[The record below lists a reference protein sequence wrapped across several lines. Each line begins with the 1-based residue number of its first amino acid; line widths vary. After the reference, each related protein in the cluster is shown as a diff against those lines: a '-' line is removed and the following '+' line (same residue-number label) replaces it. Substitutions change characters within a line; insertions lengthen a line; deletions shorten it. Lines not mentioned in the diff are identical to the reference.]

1 MFTSPSPQRGEG
13 PGVRGDDRGVPRL
26 RGAMITVSVVV
37 LVLATATVP
46 LSAAPNEKPRLSF
59 VKDIVPIFTKSGC
72 ANSNCHGSIR
82 GQAGFKL
89 SLFGYEPD
97 LDYDAIVKAQ
107 DGRRIDRNDPA
118 RSLILLKPTFGVPH
132 GGGERF
138 TVGSLEY
145 EAILNWIRDGATYD
159 SAGSPRLRTIRVVP
173 EEVTLVGLG
182 SKQQLSVS
190 GTYTDESTEDLTH
203 KVQYTANDESVLEV
217 SPNGEIRAKR
227 AGETAIMVR
236 TLGKAV
242 AARVAVIGTTPM
254 KDYPE
259 VPCNNF
265 VDELILSKLKRV
277 NIVPSPLSSDREFVR
292 RVYLDIVGLLPT
304 LDESGRFLESKDP
317 QKRARLIDELIERPE
332 FAEVWATR
340 FSDLFRVGL
349 LDQRSK
355 GGRIMYSWL
364 RKAMLEDMPFDQFA
378 TELITASGNLYFN
391 PASNF
396 YYITEFSEPENIAT
410 NVSQVFLGV
419 RIECARCHNHPWEKW
434 TQEDFWGFAAFFGR
448 MGIKDTYENDE
459 SEVTLKPAGEVI
471 SPKTKKRVAP
481 KYLDGPSETERLDED
496 VREKLAKW
504 ITAPENP
511 WFARAIVNRVF
522 KYYMGRGIVE
532 PLDDFRVTNP
542 PTNEALLDALAKD
555 FISNGY
561 HLKHTIRVILNSR
574 AYQLSSEP
582 NETNRDDT
590 LNYSHYFMRRL
601 LAEELI
607 DSMTEVTGVPEK
619 IPGYMLGTRSM
630 TIPQGAPTYFLQ
642 TFGRLK
648 AREVI
653 CERDNSPDVAQ
664 AMHLISG
671 ETIQKQ
677 ITGKDGTLDRWLAD
691 PSLTNEEI
699 TQRLFM
705 ATLVRPP
712 TESEQTQVLAS
723 LRQGGDGARRQA
735 FEDLMW
741 SIFNSKTFIFN
752 H

>member
-1 MFTSPSPQRGEG
+1 M
-13 PGVRGDDRGVPRL
+13 RL
-26 RGAMITVSVVV
+26 GSLMPVAAFI
-37 LVLATATVP
+37 
-46 LSAAPNEKPRLSF
+46 AAPLAAAPRETPKLSF

-97 LDYDAIVKAQ
+97 LDYSAIVKAQ
-107 DGRRIDRNDPA
+107 DGRRINRTEPA
-118 RSLILLKPTFGVPH
+118 KSLILMKPTFSTPH

-138 TVGSLEY
+138 KTGSLEY

-159 SAGSPRLRTIRVVP
+159 SAGSPRLRTIRATP
-173 EEVTLVGLG
+173 EEVTLVGLN

-190 GTYTDESTEDLTH
+190 GTYTDGTSEDLTR

-242 AARVAVIGTTPM
+242 ATRIAVIETPPM

-259 VPCNNF
+259 VPRNNF
-265 VDELILSKLKRV
+265 IDEFIFAKLKRV
-277 NIVPSPLSSDREFVR
+277 NTVPSPLSSDSEFVR
-292 RVYLDIVGLLPT
+292 RVYLDTIGLLPT
-304 LDESGRFLESKDP
+304 LEESAQFLDAKDP
-317 QKRARLIDELIERPE
+317 RKRAHLIDELIDRPE

-340 FSDLFRVGL
+340 FSDLLRVGL

-355 GGRIMYSWL
+355 GGRMMYSWL
-364 RKAMLEDMPFDQFA
+364 RKAMREDKPFDQFA

-448 MGIKDTYENDE
+448 MGVKDTYENDE
-459 SEVTLKPAGEVI
+459 SEITLKPDGEVI
-471 SPKTKKRVAP
+471 SPKTKKRVDA
-481 KYLDGPSETERLDED
+481 KYLDGPTETEGLDED
-496 VREKLAKW
+496 IRVKLARW
-504 ITAPENP
+504 VTSPQNP

-522 KYYMGRGIVE
+522 KHYMGRGIVE

-542 PTNEALLDALAKD
+542 PTNEALLDALARE
-555 FISNGY
+555 FVANGY
-561 HLKHTIRVILNSR
+561 RLKHTIRLILNSR
-574 AYQLSSEP
+574 AYQLSSVP
-582 NETNRDDT
+582 NETNRRDF
-590 LNYSHYFMRRL
+590 LNYSHYYVRRL

-607 DSMTEVTGVPEK
+607 DSMAEVTGVQETF
-619 IPGYMLGTRSM
+619 PGYMPGTRAM

-671 ETIQKQ
+671 QTIQHQ
-677 ITGKDGTLDRWLAD
+677 ITGKDGTLDHWLAD
-691 PSLTNEEI
+691 RSLSDEEI
-699 TQRLFM
+699 TRRLFM
-705 ATLVRPP
+705 ATLVHPP
-712 TESEQTQVLAS
+712 DEREVAQVVAS
-723 LRQGGDGARRQA
+723 IHGGPDARRRV
-735 FEDLMW
+735 FEDVFW
-741 SIFNSKTFIFN
+741 SIFNSKAFIFN